1 MLSDSGFARVV
12 YTLRIADARCFSVA
26 RNTRVAYKPTH
37 HAKKHSLMLG
47 LSVDTDKAT
56 KLPVSHVSVKPYP
69 QVVQTYSPV
78 IESTTCVTTIR
89 INGPT
94 AHDLL
99 NLNASLVEYIARVD
113 QSTLDDERL
122 MYPSTADCDLPVVW
136 RPKPDVPSDVASLRS
151 STSGSSCTSV
161 SSYGLMTPDDR
172 VEQTRGQYKRK
183 STDMVDGFTLVDKRP
198 KYGRKGWIETFRRQ
212 ETQL

>member
-161 SSYGLMTPDDR
+161 SSYGLMTPVRILDC
-172 VEQTRGQYKRK
+172 
-183 STDMVDGFTLVDKRP
+183 FTSITNLILSMIT
-198 KYGRKGWIETFRRQ
+198 G
-212 ETQL
+212 